1 MMPKVEPMPGLD
13 GLRAVACL
21 MVFAVHFGQKTQL
34 QGRWGSFDLARLL
47 DNGNTGVA
55 LFFAL
60 SAFLLGLPFWQSM
73 RQHQPQPDAAR
84 FYLLRL
90 ARVAPAYYLC
100 MAALVLG
107 NRQWEEEGW
116 LRDVLLH
123 ALFVANID
131 ASTTLS
137 INPPFWTL
145 AVEVQFYLLLPG
157 LFLLLRSSDVK
168 RAAWACLVGAVLSY
182 GAHAGLT
189 SAGVLPEMVTTYSL
203 LAHLPHFL
211 MGLATGAWWS
221 LRGQG
226 RGVGPVGSCWVPA
239 VLLVL
244 VLATPLDDL
253 LQWPHARYNLP
264 IVPALLCWLIVL
276 AAQPGAGRRGLAS
289 APLRVLGALS
299 FGIYL
304 VHLPVLNLLARTFPL
319 FGLDPQRDWA
329 LYGATGLVTSVV
341 LASLSYGLVERPV
354 RRAVRRLAAAE
365 GSSAP

>member
-1 MMPKVEPMPGLD
+1 MPKVEPMPGLD

-34 QGRWGSFDLARLL
+34 QGRWGPFDLARLL

-73 RQHQPQPDAAR
+73 RQRQPQPGAAR

-107 NRQWEEEGW
+107 NRLWEEEGW

-123 ALFVANID
+123 ALFVANVD
-131 ASTTLS
+131 AGTTLS
-137 INPPFWTL
+137 INPPFWTM

-157 LFLLLRSSDVK
+157 LFLLLRGSDVN
-168 RAAWACLVGAVLSY
+168 RAAWACLAAAVLAY
-182 GAHAGLT
+182 AAHAGLER
-189 SAGVLPEMVTTYSL
+189 AGVLPKVLTTYSL

-211 MGLATGAWWS
+211 MGLATGAWWT
-221 LRGQG
+221 LRGPGGGLG
-226 RGVGPVGSCWVPA
+226 RVRSCWVPA
-239 VLLVL
+239 LLLVL
-244 VLATPLDDL
+244 VLATPLDDWL
-253 LQWPHARYNLP
+253 RWPYARYNLP
-264 IVPALLCWLIVL
+264 IVPALLCWLILL
-276 AAQPGAGRRGLAS
+276 AAQPGAGRCGLAS
-289 APLRVLGALS
+289 APLRVLGTLS

-304 VHLPVLNLLARTFPL
+304 VHLPVLNLLARAFPSL
-319 FGLDPQRDWA
+319 GFDPQQDWA
-329 LYGATGLVTSVV
+329 LYGATSLVASVV
-341 LASLSYGLVERPV
+341 LAAVSYGLVERPV
-354 RRAVRRLAAAE
+354 RQAVRRLAVAQ
-365 GSSAP
+365 GS